1 MPCLVRNVG
10 CPIEIQSTRGGW
22 YSFAP
27 SLKKAHPLAE
37 AYGANL
43 LICVTQG
50 PGALEDFGFT
60 YIATVLFHE
69 VREVESRMSITATS
83 GLSPLMYR
91 VLRRCALLP
100 SFPTRLDGMLP
111 FLADGEGKVEVF
123 IRKWTATVTLC
134 TAIWTS
140 GTF

>member
-10 CPIEIQSTRGGW
+10 CPIKIQSTRGGW

-43 LICVTQG
+43 LICLTQG

-69 VREVESRMSITATS
+69 VREVEFGKVQPNRSRMSITATS

-91 VLRRCALLP
+91 VGVRYCQAFQP
-100 SFPTRLDGMLP
+100 G
-111 FLADGEGKVEVF
+111 
-123 IRKWTATVTLC
+123 
-134 TAIWTS
+134 
-140 GTF
+140 